1 MHWLR
6 WAVNTF
12 KSASID
18 FKDWDL
24 INGKRLCELNHDEF
38 KVNVQGWSE
47 RFNRRGLVHQGE
59 LVKQERRSN
68 K

>member
-1 MHWLR
+1 VSWSVTHVMHWLR

-38 KVNVQGWSE
+38 KVNVQGT
-47 RFNRRGLVHQGE
+47 
-59 LVKQERRSN
+59 VKSPN
-68 K
+68 FDTIFA